1 MAIIDARRSRL
12 ATRAWALWGWAEH
25 SYPTIIQTFIFATY
39 ITSSA
44 FGSNT
49 DALTAQLGNAT
60 WIAGLIVALVA
71 PVIGRRSD
79 RSGRRKFWLLVNSAI
94 LIALMFAS
102 YFVKPD
108 PSYLMFGLVLYGV
121 GAVIQEIAMVNY
133 YAMLKQLSTP
143 AKMARL
149 SGFAWGLGYLG
160 GIAMLLIALVG
171 FYLPAH
177 PWFGISTDNAEN
189 IRFMFLLSG
198 LWMLIF
204 SIPLAIWVPELPRD
218 ESVAKVSFIQSYRDL
233 FAQIRRLAKQS
244 PDALRFLIASAIYR
258 DGLAGVFTFGAVLG
272 SVAFGFSH
280 NMVIYFGIAASVVA
294 GIGAVIGGLI
304 DDKIGTKRTIMVALT
319 GLVIVGLGIFVL
331 AGVGSITYWVGG
343 LLLCLFV
350 GPAQASSRTFVARLS
365 PKGREGEI
373 FGLYQTSG
381 EAMSFIAPL
390 LWSITVSAAISAK
403 VANPTVWGILAIVL
417 VLAVGLALLI
427 RVHPNPGEVQ
437 HD

>member
-39 ITSSA
+39 ITSSS
-44 FGSNT
+44 FGKNT
-49 DALTAQLGNAT
+49 DELTAQLGNAT

-79 RSGRRKFWLLVNSAI
+79 RSGRRKFWLLVNSGI

-102 YFVKPD
+102 YFVMPD

-121 GAVIQEIAMVNY
+121 GAVIQEVAMVNY

-143 AKMARL
+143 DKMARL

-171 FYLPAH
+171 FYLPVH
-177 PWFGISTDNAEN
+177 PWFGTTDQAQN
-189 IRFMFLLSG
+189 IRIMFLLSG

-218 ESVAKVSFIQSYRDL
+218 NSVAKVSFLQSYREL

-294 GIGAVIGGLI
+294 GIGAVTGGYL
-304 DDKIGTKRTIMVALT
+304 DDIIGTKRTIVASLS
-319 GLVIVGLGIFVL
+319 GLVITGLAIFAF
-331 AGVGSITYWVGG
+331 AGAGSITYWVGG

-417 VLAVGLALLI
+417 VLAVGLGLLL

>member
-1 MAIIDARRSRL
+1 MTTNEVRRSKL
-12 ATRAWALWGWAEH
+12 ATRSWALWGWAEH

-44 FGSNT
+44 FGKNT
-49 DALTAQLGNAT
+49 NELSAQLGNAT
-60 WIAGLIVALVA
+60 WIAGLIVAIIA

-79 RSGRRKFWLLVNSAI
+79 RSGRRKFWLLINSAI

-102 YFVKPD
+102 YFVMPD
-108 PSYLMFGLVLYGV
+108 PSFLMFGLVLYGV

-143 AKMARL
+143 SKMARL
-149 SGFAWGLGYLG
+149 SGMAWGLGYLG
-160 GIAMLLIALVG
+160 GIVMLLIALLG

-177 PWFGISTDNAEN
+177 PWFGVSTDNAEN
-189 IRFMFLLSG
+189 IRIMFLLSG
-198 LWMLIF
+198 IWMLIF
-204 SIPLAIWVPELPRD
+204 SIPLAIFVPDLPRD
-218 ESVAKVSFIQSYRDL
+218 ETLKKVSILQSYKDL
-233 FAQIRRLAKQS
+233 FAQIGRLAKHS

-304 DDKIGTKRTIMVALT
+304 DDKIGTKNTIVTALS
-319 GLVIVGLGIFVL
+319 GLVVVGLAIFIF
-331 AGVGSITYWVGG
+331 AGAGPITYWIGG

-365 PKGREGEI
+365 PQGREGEI

-390 LWSITVSAAISAK
+390 LWSLTVSIAIGAK
-403 VANPTVWGILAIVL
+403 FTNPTVFGILAIVL
-417 VLAVGLALLI
+417 VLAVGLALLLK
-427 RVHPNPGEVQ
+427 VNPNPGEVK